1 MTKPPGIKRLK
12 LYYDKVVSSFA
23 LKFNLRRYTTVVRMK
38 KRWGFLHEE
47 LVLAAVESALLPT
60 GSGGILEEFGP
71 VIARKEAT
79 AAADIA
85 KEAVK
90 VVWCKL

>member
-1 MTKPPGIKRLK
+1 
-12 LYYDKVVSSFA
+12 
-23 LKFNLRRYTTVVRMK
+23 MK

-47 LVLAAVESALLPT
+47 LVLSAVESALLPT
-60 GSGGILEEFGP
+60 GAGGILEEFGP
-71 VIARKEAT
+71 VTARKEAT

-90 VVWCKL
+90 VFAAWPQLSVLFVLNCKPFVPDDT